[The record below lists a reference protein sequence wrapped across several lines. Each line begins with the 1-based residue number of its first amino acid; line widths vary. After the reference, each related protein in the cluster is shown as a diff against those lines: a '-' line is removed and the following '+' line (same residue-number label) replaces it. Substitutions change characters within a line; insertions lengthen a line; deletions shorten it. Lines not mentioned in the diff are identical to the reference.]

1 MGSETQ
7 LVIDLVPTTENKRV
21 RLNLVGKNKVERK
34 SFDKGTTIQDIKLYA
49 LNCDLITS
57 LNTKLYIND
66 LLADDERKL
75 EYYNTVSNTSITF
88 EG

>member
-7 LVIDLVPTTENKRV
+7 LVIDLVPTSETKRV
-21 RLNLVGKNKVERK
+21 RLNLVGKHKKERK
-34 SFDKGTTIQDIKLYA
+34 SFDKGTTIQAIKLYS
-49 LNCDLITS
+49 LKCDLITS
-57 LNTKLYIND
+57 LNTNLYIND

-75 EYYNTVSNTSITF
+75 QYYNTVSNTSITF